1 MKRILLSL
9 LLVLPLL
16 AAAPA
21 PASAAGKDVFEIY
34 TVSDL
39 LEFADA
45 ISHTAGNYQAG
56 RQSAI
61 LMRDLDL
68 SGVEWACLNGAEMID
83 GRVVW
88 GYNGTFDGNGHTIS
102 NLNGLFSGTLGEDGV
117 IRDLTLK
124 NVTLEMT
131 DGYAIYAGGLVNHC
145 YGTVEN
151 CHVSGDLI
159 ARNVMNVGG
168 ITGCVDYDASV
179 TNCTSDMTITL
190 QVSQTGVDSFG
201 YIVVGGIAGM
211 NNGLVDGCF
220 NDGDISVTGL
230 NCGCGST
237 IGGVVGLDGFGSDGL
252 RNSGNTGDIAID
264 LRVPNDQSSADV
276 QVGGIAGQAQIS
288 GNVRNCFTTGSIT
301 GSVRGE
307 SVLCGTIGSYLPGT
321 YYREYYENCWSTGAA
336 SMTSDVSGT
345 ATAQYF
351 RTDASSTLYYLNEAA
366 AVGGRS
372 GQYIPQGALLNGDL
386 VDTLNRNLAQL
397 KDPTLRMWEQG
408 RSGPTLSDKTWDAT
422 FQPVEKVGFVDL
434 KAGAYYEAAV
444 NWAVKNQIT
453 SGLDATHFGPEAL
466 CTRAQVGTFL
476 WRANGSPE
484 PVEQGNRFLDVST
497 GDYFLKPVLWAV
509 EENITTGVSERYF
522 GPNRP
527 CTRAQVVTFLW
538 RAAGEPT
545 PVASANPFS
554 DVKPTDYYA
563 QAVLWA
569 VEQNITNGVDA
580 AHFAPDAS
588 CTRGQIVA
596 FLYRAMGG

>member
-1 MKRILLSL
+1 MKRFAISM
-9 LLVLPLL
+9 LL
-16 AAAPA
+16 ALALVGTVLAPT
-21 PASAAGKDVFEIY
+21 SAAAGNAVKIY
-34 TVSDL
+34 TVDDL

-83 GRVVW
+83 GRVVR

-102 NLNGLFSGTLGEDGV
+102 NLNGLFSGTLGADGV
-117 IRDLTLK
+117 IRDLTLE

-131 DGYAIYAGGLVNHC
+131 DGYAIYAGGLVSQC

-151 CHVSGDLI
+151 CHVSGELI
-159 ARNVMNVGG
+159 AKNVMNVGG
-168 ITGCVDYDASV
+168 ITGCVESDASV
-179 TNCTSDMTITL
+179 TNCTADMTITL

-220 NDGDISVTGL
+220 HSGDISVTGL
-230 NCGCGST
+230 NCGCGSN
-237 IGGVVGLDGFGSDGL
+237 IGGVVGYDGFGSDGL
-252 RNSGNTGDIAID
+252 RNSGNTGGIFID

-276 QVGGIAGQAQIS
+276 EVGGIAGKGQVT

-301 GSVRGE
+301 GSVQGE
-307 SVLCGTIGSYLPGT
+307 SVFCGAISSYRAGY
-321 YYREYYENCWSTGAA
+321 YYRDYYENCWATGAV
-336 SMTSDVSGT
+336 SMTSDVSGE

-351 RTDASSTLYYLNEAA
+351 QVSDGSTLYYLNEAA
-366 AVGGRS
+366 ARGGRY
-372 GQYIPQGALLNGDL
+372 GQYVSQSDLLDGTL
-386 VDTLNRNLAQL
+386 VDALNRNLSQL
-397 KDPTLRMWEQG
+397 KDPTLRVWAQG
-408 RSGPTLSDKTWDAT
+408 KNGPVLSEDTWDAS
-422 FQPVEKVGFVDL
+422 FQPVEKVEFVDL

-444 NWAVKNQIT
+444 NWAVRNGIT
-453 SGLDATHFGPEAL
+453 SGLDATHFGPDRV

-476 WRANGSPE
+476 WRANGSPT
-484 PVEQGNRFLDVST
+484 PADQTNRFLDVKSS
-497 GDYFLKPVLWAV
+497 DYFLTPVLWAV
-509 EENITTGVSERYF
+509 EENITNGVSQQSF
-522 GPNRP
+522 GPERP

-545 PVASANPFS
+545 PATAGNPFS
-554 DVKPTDYYA
+554 DVQPTDYCYE
-563 QAVLWA
+563 AVLWA

-580 AHFAPDAS
+580 AHFGPDAS

-596 FLYRAMGG
+596 FLYRAMG